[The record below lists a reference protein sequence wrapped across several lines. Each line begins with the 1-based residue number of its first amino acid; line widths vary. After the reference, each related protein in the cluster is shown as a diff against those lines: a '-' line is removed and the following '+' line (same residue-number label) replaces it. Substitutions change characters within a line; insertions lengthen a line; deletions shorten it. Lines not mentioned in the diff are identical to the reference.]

1 MRYALCYPALALSL
15 SALLALSAQLGYAQ
29 VFPPLILPEE
39 RFSSIR
45 SPSEL
50 PRAEIPD
57 VPPPPT
63 VTEPRVDPPTWQ
75 LSLDEAIR
83 VALANSEVIR
93 VLGGVAAVSSGRT
106 IYDTAIA
113 GTAVDEEQARFDPSA
128 QVTNRWNRFESA
140 GAEFDPLDPSRARIV
155 GSRTDDYDLNLGLSK
170 TTVTGGSVNFGVN
183 ANPQRFRPGVF
194 PLNPRSR
201 TSLDLSYTQPL
212 LQGGGVGVNRA
223 PIVLARNNT
232 ERSYFQL
239 KDGVQGLVSNVIA
252 AYWAL
257 VSARTDVWAT
267 ERQLEQARFAYD
279 LTTAKFELEFFVH
292 AGDLAQTRVSLEN
305 FRSALLASQQDALER
320 ESALRSILGLAPY
333 DGQLVAPVTPPDT
346 SRHELDWRSMV
357 ELAEEHRPDLIELK
371 LIIEADEQRMLLAQ
385 NQSYPRVDAVA
396 LYRWNGLHGEMP
408 SGVDLHSRP
417 GQFADWTF
425 GIDFSVPLG
434 LRRER
439 AQLRRQELIIARD
452 WANLE
457 QGVQTAIHILA
468 RSYRNLAHLYRQYEV
483 AKDRRAAART
493 NLTLQ
498 MESYRTG
505 KTAFINVLLAIN
517 DWGNSISSEAQFLT
531 QYNMELANLERETG
545 TILETHGIRFY
556 EERFASVGPL
566 GRLANMSCY
575 PMAMR
580 PAPNEDRYPTGIEPA
595 ENSFNLENPVK
606 RLDKPSERESETL
619 PPPVRQATHVIFD
632 ARD

>member
-1 MRYALCYPALALSL
+1 MRYAPCHPALALSL
-15 SALLALSAQLGYAQ
+15 LAVLAPIAQIAYAQ
-29 VFPPLILPEE
+29 VFPPFILPEQQ
-39 RFSSIR
+39 SSYVR

-50 PRAEIPD
+50 PRASIPD

-63 VTEPRVDPPTWQ
+63 VTESRVDTAVWQ

-93 VLGGVAAVSSGRT
+93 VLGGVAAVSSGRS

-113 GTAVDEEQARFDPSA
+113 GTAVEEEQARFDPA
-128 QVTNRWNRFESA
+128 VLANNRWDRLEQPTLSGSQIGGNRSDGHNF
-140 GAEFDPLDPSRARIV
+140 G
-155 GSRTDDYDLNLGLSK
+155 LGLSK
-170 TTVTGGSVNFGVN
+170 TTIAGGTLNFGVTSDLVREKPSTS
-183 ANPQRFRPGVF
+183 A
-194 PLNPRSR
+194 LNPRTR
-201 TSLDLSYTQPL
+201 SLLELEYKQPL
-212 LQGGGVGVNRA
+212 LQGGGIRVNRV

-252 AYWAL
+252 AYWSL

-267 ERQLEQARFAYD
+267 ERQLEQAQFAYD
-279 LTTAKFELEFFVH
+279 LTEAKFETNIAN

-305 FRSALLASQQDALER
+305 FRSALLASHQNALER
-320 ESALRSILGLAPY
+320 ESALRSILGLDPY
-333 DGQLVAPVTPPDT
+333 DGQLLVPVTPPDT
-346 SRHELDWRSMV
+346 SRHELDWRALI

-371 LIIEADEQRMLLAQ
+371 LIIEADEQRLLLAR
-385 NQSYPRVDAVA
+385 NQSSARVDAVA

-408 SGVDLHSRP
+408 SGADLHSRP
-417 GQFADWTF
+417 GRYTDWTF

-457 QGVQTAIHILA
+457 QGLQTAVHILGQ
-468 RSYRNLAHLYRQYEV
+468 SYRNLAHLYRQYEIS
-483 AKDRRAAART
+483 KHRRTAART

-505 KTAFINVLLAIN
+505 KTPFINVLLAIN
-517 DWGNSISSEAQFLT
+517 DWGNSISSEAQSLT

-566 GRLANMSCY
+566 GRLAEMRCY
-575 PMAMR
+575 PSAMR
-580 PAPNEDRYPTGIEPA
+580 PAPNEDRYPSGTEPA
-595 ENSFNLENPVK
+595 ENSFNLENPVE
-606 RLDKPSERESETL
+606 RLDNQIQPNAQPL
-619 PPPVRQATHVIFD
+619 PPPVQLAPDMSFD
-632 ARD
+632 ARE

>member
-1 MRYALCYPALALSL
+1 MRYIPCHPALAISL
-15 SALLALSAQLGYAQ
+15 FAILAPTAQIAHAQ
-29 VFPPLILPEE
+29 IFPPLILPEE
-39 RFSSIR
+39 QFSYVR

-50 PRAEIPD
+50 PRAGIPD

-63 VTEPRVDPPTWQ
+63 VTEPRVDTATWQ
-75 LSLDEAIR
+75 LSLDEALRI
-83 VALANSEVIR
+83 ALANSEVIR
-93 VLGGVAAVSSGRT
+93 VLGGVAAVSSGRS

-113 GTAVDEEQARFDPSA
+113 GTAVEEEQARFDPSA
-128 QVTNRWNRFESA
+128 QVTNRWNRFESPA
-140 GAEFDPLDPSRARIV
+140 AVFDPLDPSRAQVV
-155 GSRTDDYDLNLGLSK
+155 GARTDDYDFNLGLSK
-170 TTVTGGSVNFGVN
+170 TTSTGGTVNFGVN
-183 ANPQRFRPGVF
+183 TNPRRSQPGVF
-194 PLNPRSR
+194 PLNPQARS
-201 TSLDLSYTQPL
+201 SLDLSYTQPL
-212 LQGGGVGVNRA
+212 LQGGGISVNRV

-239 KDGVQGLVSNVIA
+239 KDGVQGLVSSVIA
-252 AYWAL
+252 AYWSL

-267 ERQLEQARFAYD
+267 ERQLEQAQFAYD
-279 LTTAKFELEFFVH
+279 LTEAKFDTNIAN

-305 FRSALLASQQDALER
+305 FRSSLLASRQSALER
-320 ESALRSILGLAPY
+320 ESALRSILGLNPY
-333 DGQLVAPVTPPDT
+333 DGQLLVPVTPPDT
-346 SRHELDWRSMV
+346 SRHELDWRAMI

-371 LIIEADEQRMLLAQ
+371 LIIEADEQRLLLAQ
-385 NQSYPRVDAVA
+385 NQSSARVDAVA

-417 GQFADWTF
+417 GRYTDWTF

-457 QGVQTAIHILA
+457 QGLQTAVHILGQ
-468 RSYRNLAHLYRQYEV
+468 SYRNLAHLYRQYGI
-483 AKDRRAAART
+483 AKNRRTAART
-493 NLTLQ
+493 NLSLQ

-505 KTAFINVLLAIN
+505 KTPFINVLLAIN
-517 DWGNSISSEAQFLT
+517 DWGNSISSEAQSLT

-566 GRLANMSCY
+566 GRLAEMRCY
-575 PMAMR
+575 PSAMR
-580 PAPNEDRYPTGIEPA
+580 PAPNEDRYPSGTEPA
-595 ENSFNLENPVK
+595 ENSFNLENPVE
-606 RLDKPSERESETL
+606 RLDNPTQPNMQPL
-619 PPPVRQATHVIFD
+619 PPPVRLAPDMSFD
-632 ARD
+632 ARE

>member
-1 MRYALCYPALALSL
+1 MRYVPCHPALALSL
-15 SALLALSAQLGYAQ
+15 LAGIAPFAQIAHAQ
-29 VFPPLILPEE
+29 VFPPFILPEE
-39 RFSSIR
+39 QSSYVR

-50 PRAEIPD
+50 PRASIPD
-57 VPPPPT
+57 IPPPPT
-63 VTEPRVDPPTWQ
+63 VTEPRVDTAVWQ

-93 VLGGVAAVSSGRT
+93 VLGGVAAVSSGRS
-106 IYDTAIA
+106 IYDTAIV
-113 GTAVDEEQARFDPSA
+113 GTAVEEEQARFDPSA
-128 QVTNRWNRFESA
+128 QVSNRWNRFESA
-140 GAEFDPLDPSRARIV
+140 AAVFDPLDPSRAQIV
-155 GSRTDDYDLNLGLSK
+155 GARTDDYDLNLGLSK
-170 TTVTGGSVNFGVN
+170 TTSTGGTVNFGVN
-183 ANPQRFRPGVF
+183 TNPRRFQPGFF
-194 PLNPRSR
+194 PLNPQARS
-201 TSLDLSYTQPL
+201 SLDLSYTQPL
-212 LQGGGVGVNRA
+212 LQGGGISVKRA

-252 AYWAL
+252 AYWSL

-267 ERQLEQARFAYD
+267 ERQLEQAQFAYD
-279 LTTAKFELEFFVH
+279 MTEAKLGPLSN

-305 FRSALLASQQDALER
+305 FRSSLLASHQSVLER
-320 ESALRSILGLAPY
+320 ESALRSILGLDPY
-333 DGQLVAPVTPPDT
+333 DGQLLVPVTPPDA
-346 SRHELDWRSMV
+346 SRHQLDWRAMV

-371 LIIEADEQRMLLAQ
+371 LIIEADEQRLLLAR
-385 NQSYPRVDAVA
+385 NQSSPRVDAVA

-417 GQFADWTF
+417 GRYTDWTF

-457 QGVQTAIHILA
+457 QGLQTAVHILGQ
-468 RSYRNLAHLYRQYEV
+468 SYRNLAHLYRQYEIS
-483 AKDRRAAART
+483 KHRRNAART
-493 NLTLQ
+493 NLSLQ

-505 KTAFINVLLAIN
+505 KTPFINVLLAIN
-517 DWGNSISSEAQFLT
+517 DWGNSISSEAQSLT

-566 GRLANMSCY
+566 GRLAEMRCY
-575 PMAMR
+575 PSAMR
-580 PAPNEDRYPTGIEPA
+580 PAPNEDRYPSGTEPA
-595 ENSFNLENPVK
+595 ENSFNLENPVE
-606 RLDKPSERESETL
+606 RLDNQTQPHAQPL
-619 PPPVRQATHVIFD
+619 PPPVQLAPDMSFD
-632 ARD
+632 ARE

>member
-1 MRYALCYPALALSL
+1 MRYVPCHPALALSL
-15 SALLALSAQLGYAQ
+15 LAVLAPIAQIAYAQ
-29 VFPPLILPEE
+29 VFPPFILPEQQ
-39 RFSSIR
+39 SSYVR

-50 PRAEIPD
+50 PRASIPD

-63 VTEPRVDPPTWQ
+63 VTESRVDTAVWQ

-93 VLGGVAAVSSGRT
+93 VLGGVAAVSSGRS

-113 GTAVDEEQARFDPSA
+113 GTAVEEEQARFDPSA
-128 QVTNRWNRFESA
+128 QVTNRWNRVENPT
-140 GAEFDPLDPSRARIV
+140 FDPLAMDRAR
-155 GSRTDDYDLNLGLSK
+155 TDNYGFNLGLSK
-170 TTVTGGSVNFGVN
+170 TTVTGGTLDFGVN
-183 ANPQRFRPGVF
+183 ANQQRFQPGAST
-194 PLNPRSR
+194 LNPLSDS
-201 TSLDLSYTQPL
+201 SLDLRFTQPL

-239 KDGVQGLVSNVIA
+239 KDGVQGLVSSVIA
-252 AYWAL
+252 AYWSL

-267 ERQLEQARFAYD
+267 ERQLEQAQFAYD
-279 LTTAKFELEFFVH
+279 LTEAKFDTNIAN

-305 FRSALLASQQDALER
+305 FRSSLLASHQSALER
-320 ESALRSILGLAPY
+320 ESALRSILGLDPY
-333 DGQLVAPVTPPDT
+333 DGQLLMPVTPPDT
-346 SRHELDWRSMV
+346 SRHQLDWRAMI
-357 ELAEEHRPDLIELK
+357 ELAEQHRPDLIELK
-371 LIIEADEQRMLLAQ
+371 LIIEADEQRLLLAR
-385 NQSYPRVDAVA
+385 NQSYPSVDAVA

-417 GQFADWTF
+417 GQFTDWTF

-457 QGVQTAIHILA
+457 QRLQTAVHILGQ
-468 RSYRNLAHLYRQYEV
+468 SYRNLAHLYRQYEI
-483 AKDRRAAART
+483 AKNRRTAART
-493 NLTLQ
+493 NLSLQ

-517 DWGNSISSEAQFLT
+517 DWGNSISSEAQSLT

-566 GRLANMSCY
+566 GRLAEMRCY
-575 PMAMR
+575 PSAMR
-580 PAPNEDRYPTGIEPA
+580 PAPNENRYPSGTEPA
-595 ENSFNLENPVK
+595 ENSFNLENPVE
-606 RLDKPSERESETL
+606 RLDNQTQPNMQPLS
-619 PPPVRQATHVIFD
+619 PPVRLAPDMSFD
-632 ARD
+632 APE